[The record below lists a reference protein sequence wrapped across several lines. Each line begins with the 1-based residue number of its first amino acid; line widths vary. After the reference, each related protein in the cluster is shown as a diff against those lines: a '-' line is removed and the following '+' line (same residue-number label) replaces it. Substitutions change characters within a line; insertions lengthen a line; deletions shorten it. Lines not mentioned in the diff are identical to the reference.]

1 MRILADIRR
10 LAQPTAPRVHA
21 RVRSGVPISISISKD
36 GKASVPGRGPL
47 KNQPVTHYYDDR
59 RRLSDGRGVDR
70 HHKPDAVE
78 LLRRRHAEAHPVR
91 LDSSGAGPSDL
102 RHCYMCETRDGGQW
116 YYWPPKGGP
125 NRGQPPHH
133 RVCAACK
140 TSLATS
146 SLVKE
151 EHRASRCGVD
161 YQCPDGACGPDGLR

>member
-1 MRILADIRR
+1 MAWRKGHGA
-10 LAQPTAPRVHA
+10 
-21 RVRSGVPISISISKD
+21 SKD
-36 GKASVPGRGPL
+36 G
-47 KNQPVTHYYDDR
+47 
-59 RRLSDGRGVDR
+59 
-70 HHKPDAVE
+70 
-78 LLRRRHAEAHPVR
+78 R

-102 RHCYMCETRDGGQW
+102 RHCYMCESRDTDKW